1 MVTTRPLLS
10 AAFVA
15 KARAIAVEH
24 AGHCGTVV
32 DLCDAYEAATERT
45 ERQRISH
52 EIAAI
57 LHTASTAPVAD
68 RFRAAHRDDERPEA
82 LDRAVRALRAALAP
96 IARSGGK
103 AVA

>member
-1 MVTTRPLLS
+1 MVQPRPLLS

-24 AGHCGTVV
+24 AAHCGTVV

-57 LHTASTAPVAD
+57 LHLSGALVA
-68 RFRAAHRDDERPEA
+68 RWLFFAQAEHVVG
-82 LDRAVRALRAALAP
+82 LYYGQG
-96 IARSGGK
+96 AR
-103 AVA
+103 